1 MQISNT
7 APKNVPTPT
16 AQYKN
21 EIGIIYN
28 LNNCEVKIAH
38 TTIHCTTVVGV
49 GKDFKWQINVDNQQ
63 SLPSSST
70 TRYKKP
76 VIAKV
81 TGPGAIGSSTRGG
94 DKFYLHGDYFG
105 PTGPFHIDLV
115 AYWNDAVQNVF
126 EGLACTVEEAQKR
139 IECESCPGVGKGF
152 RYRVDIAT
160 QSSNIGQ
167 FDGFYAQPALFGVK
181 RTTGKAMDD
190 SDTRGLVK
198 VGPLLSPQIF
208 YEYAIVEGEHFGP
221 ANVSW
226 NGVLREHT

>member
-1 MQISNT
+1 MAHTKLNSVLQGCKYANT
-7 APKNVPTPT
+7 APKNVPAPT

-152 RYRVDIAT
+152 RYRVDVAT

-181 RTTGKAMDD
+181 GRPEKRWMIATPGA
-190 SDTRGLVK
+190 
-198 VGPLLSPQIF
+198 LLKWDPYLARKYFTNTQ
-208 YEYAIVEGEHFGP
+208 
-221 ANVSW
+221 
-226 NGVLREHT
+226 

>member
-1 MQISNT
+1 M
-7 APKNVPTPT
+7 
-16 AQYKN
+16 
-21 EIGIIYN
+21 G
-28 LNNCEVKIAH
+28 
-38 TTIHCTTVVGV
+38 
-49 GKDFKWQINVDNQQ
+49 Q

-152 RYRVDIAT
+152 RYRVDVAT

-167 FDGFYAQPALFGVK
+167 FDGFYAQPA
-181 RTTGKAMDD
+181 
-190 SDTRGLVK
+190 
-198 VGPLLSPQIF
+198 
-208 YEYAIVEGEHFGP
+208 
-221 ANVSW
+221 
-226 NGVLREHT
+226 